1 MSPEAPGPKHSSS
14 AGARGLARLGK
25 VRFAPVPCPL
35 EAARN
40 AQNPRVRLLPMPR
53 ARPAPSEAPWLELS
67 FSFFDRGSR

>member
-1 MSPEAPGPKHSSS
+1 
-14 AGARGLARLGK
+14 
-25 VRFAPVPCPL
+25 VPCPL

-67 FSFFDRGSR
+67 FFFL